1 MKSAA
6 FRYGFAAIAL
16 AICPVTF
23 AADEDVIQYRE
34 HIMKSLNEHAGALGQ
49 MLSGA
54 VPKDNATA
62 HLEAIALIASTA
74 LKAFEPKVPGGEAKS
89 QVWSQWDDFAKRM
102 NDFTQRTSQAAQLA
116 KTKGADEALANI
128 LDVLTCK
135 SCHDTYRAEHK

>member
-6 FRYGFAAIAL
+6 FRFALAVMAL

-23 AADEDVIQYRE
+23 AADDDVIQYRE

-54 VPKDNATA
+54 VPKDNAAA

-74 LKAFEPKVPGGEAKS
+74 LKAFEPKVPGGEAKP

-102 NDFTQRTSQAAQLA
+102 NEFAQRTAQAAQTA
-116 KTKGADEALANI
+116 KAKGPDEALANI

-135 SCHDTYRAEHK
+135 GCHEAYRAEKK